1 MIAFAGALRLERNP
15 QAATRDYAF
24 NVRPRWPLDE
34 IEAA

>member
-15 QAATRDYAF
+15 ALATRDYGF

-34 IEAA
+34 LEAA